1 MKSRKTLTLKQQAFV
16 YEYLID
22 LNATQAA
29 TRAGYSAKTAY
40 SIGEENLRKPEIKN
54 AIATQMKN
62 RMQRVTIDS
71 DAMLER
77 LVGIDN
83 MDLLDIMNDD
93 MTTKPLSEW
102 PDVWRKTISSI
113 EVIEQLVN
121 ASDGSERRAIIK
133 KIKLPDKQKNLEMLG
148 KHVDVQAWRNS
159 STLEAKPYVSLGDLM
174 KEVVEDRKIYGAIS

>member
-1 MKSRKTLTLKQQAFV
+1 MKSTKRLTSKQQAFV

-62 RMQRVTIDS
+62 RMQRVTVDS

-77 LVGIDN
+77 LVGIDD

-93 MTTKPLSEW
+93 LTVKPLSEW
-102 PDVWRKTISSI
+102 PEVWRKTVSSI
-113 EVIEQLVN
+113 DVMEQLVS
-121 ASDGSERRAIIK
+121 ASDGSERVAVIK
-133 KIKLPDKQKNLEMLG
+133 KIKLPDKQKNLEMIG
-148 KHVDVQAWRNS
+148 RHVDVQAWQNKTSVEVMPHR
-159 STLEAKPYVSLGDLM
+159 TIEELAKEIQQERLNG
-174 KEVVEDRKIYGAIS
+174 